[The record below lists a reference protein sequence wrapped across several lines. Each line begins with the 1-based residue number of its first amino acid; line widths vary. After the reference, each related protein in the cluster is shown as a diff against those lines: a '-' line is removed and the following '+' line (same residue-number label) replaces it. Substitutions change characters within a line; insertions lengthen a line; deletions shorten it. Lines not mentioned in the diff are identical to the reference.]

1 MRIIVS
7 AGGTG
12 GHIYPALSI
21 INKIK
26 EKDKN
31 AEILY
36 VGTTYRMEKDIV
48 PEHGI
53 DYYGINVRG
62 FDRKISTGNIR
73 AIRLFIKAVREM
85 KKLMKEFKP
94 DLVIGVGGF
103 VTGPV
108 IYAAHKLHIKTII
121 HEQNSVLGMTNRFLS
136 KYADVVCTSFPD
148 TKVNAKRVVYTGN
161 PSSEDNNLKFD
172 KKEFNLSDK
181 KKLVVIVMGSLG
193 SKVVNDKM
201 KNILPKFNDKDY
213 EILFIT
219 GNDYY
224 EQFKSLKLNKNVVV
238 VPFVNNLKRVF
249 KKTDILV
256 SRAGA
261 TTISE
266 ITSFKVPTILVP
278 SPYVTDNHQYK
289 NALSLV
295 NRESAFMVEEKDIEE
310 KLVKTIDDIINDKE
324 RINKIK
330 SNLSLLSTNNSAS
343 KIYSLIEEMREL

>member
-36 VGTTYRMEKDIV
+36 VGTTYRMEKDII

-62 FDRKISTGNIR
+62 FDRKLSTGNIR
-73 AIRLFIKAVREM
+73 AVRLFLKAVREM
-85 KKLMKEFKP
+85 KKLMKDFKP

-108 IYAAHKLHIKTII
+108 IYAAHELHIKTII

-148 TKVNAKRVVYTGN
+148 TVVKAKKVVYTGN
-161 PSSEDNNLKFD
+161 PSSEDTNLSFD
-172 KKEFNLSDK
+172 KKEFNLSNN

-213 EILFIT
+213 EVLFIT

-224 EQFKSLKLNKNVVV
+224 EQFKSLKLDDNIVV

-249 KKTDILV
+249 KKTDVLV

-295 NRESAFMVEEKDIEE
+295 NRESALMVEEKDIEE
-310 KLVKTIDDIINDKE
+310 KLVETIDEIINDKE
-324 RINKIK
+324 KINKIK
-330 SNLSLLSTNNSAS
+330 NNLSLLSTNNSAS
-343 KIYSLIEEMREL
+343 KIYSLIEEMRKL